1 MLYIFD
7 ENYSY
12 RLANGL
18 SLIEQGNFKSKFPV
32 EITHVKLLGLEGASD
47 ERLIEEAGKRNG
59 VIITMDKDF
68 RHMKHYY
75 SLYKK
80 YSTGVI
86 IFRSS
91 KGVIHYWDI
100 VKSFISKWEE
110 LKEEVSNDN
119 LPFAYQIN
127 LKGIQKLT
135 F

>member
-1 MLYIFD
+1 MVYIFD

-12 RLANGL
+12 RLAQGL
-18 SLIEQGNFKSKFPV
+18 SLIEQGNLKSKIPI
-32 EITHVKLLGLEGASD
+32 EITHVKLLGLQGASD
-47 ERLIEEAGKRNG
+47 EDIIEEAGRRKG

-75 SLYKK
+75 NLYKTHG
-80 YSTGVI
+80 TGGV

-100 VKSFISKWEE
+100 VTSFINKWEK
-110 LKEEVSNDN
+110 LKEEIKNDS

-127 LKGIQKLT
+127 KQGIQKLS

>member
-1 MLYIFD
+1 MTYIFD

-12 RLANGL
+12 RLAEGL
-18 SLIEQGNFKSKFPV
+18 RLIEEGNLRSKIKI
-32 EITHVKLLGLEGASD
+32 EITHVKFLQLEGATD
-47 ERLIEEAGKRNG
+47 EQLIEAAGKLNG
-59 VIITMDKDF
+59 RIITMDKDF

-75 SLYKK
+75 TLYKK
-80 YSTGVI
+80 HKTGVI

-100 VKSFISKWEE
+100 VRSFINRWEE
-110 LKEEVSNDN
+110 LKEEISNAT

-127 LKGIQKLT
+127 SKGIQKLS

>member
-1 MLYIFD
+1 MIYIFD

-12 RLANGL
+12 RLAQGL
-18 SLIEQGNFKSKFPV
+18 ILIEQGNFKSKFPI
-32 EITHVKLLGLEGASD
+32 EITHVKLLGLEGSSD

-80 YSTGVI
+80 YKTGVI

-100 VKSFISKWEE
+100 VKSFINKWEE
-110 LKEEVSNDN
+110 LKEAISNDL

-127 LKGIQKLT
+127 MKGIQKLP

>member
-1 MLYIFD
+1 MIYIFD

-12 RLANGL
+12 RLAQGL
-18 SLIEQGNFKSKFPV
+18 ILIEQGNFKSKFPI
-32 EITHVKLLGLEGASD
+32 EITHVKLLGLEGSND

-75 SLYKK
+75 SFYKK
-80 YSTGVI
+80 YKTGVI

-100 VKSFISKWEE
+100 VKSFINKWEE
-110 LKEEVSNDN
+110 LKEAISNDL

-127 LKGIQKLT
+127 MKGIQKLP